1 MQRPDQPGTMPFM
14 YGASPRR
21 EQVTRALHERVGTPD
36 VWRDRDTAVANVLAH
51 SPLQD
56 VATWLSTAAMTG
68 VVLGPLSVETLCSRI
83 EDSPESSRAS
93 WMMDLAAVSDSSR
106 GLLAIRDVLDRAE
119 DLSYELV
126 RHPYA
131 TLEVLARLPG
141 HEVANLVAL
150 GFYRSASPD
159 ERSPWEL
166 FEQDLD
172 AHCHGR
178 DVASVLLA
186 GGLRHSLCWTSTHL
200 PWDFDTTITVLSAL
214 IQKWGAEHVS
224 LAALL
229 CTRSST
235 ATLKTVRTENI
246 VNACAEL
253 AGRFGPEREVV
264 ARLAYSLAP
273 DVPLECAIQA
283 AHVVVYNLSDS
294 EECL

>member
-1 MQRPDQPGTMPFM
+1 MPFM

-21 EQVTRALHERVGTPD
+21 ERVTRALLERVGPAH
-36 VWRDRDTAVANVLAH
+36 VWRDRDSAVAHVLAH

-68 VVLGPLSVETLCSRI
+68 VVLGPLSVETLCSRL
-83 EDSPESSRAS
+83 EDTPVGSRAC

-126 RHPYA
+126 RHPHA

-150 GFYRSASPD
+150 GFYRSASSD
-159 ERSPWEL
+159 EESPWEL
-166 FEQDLD
+166 FEQDLEE
-172 AHCHGR
+172 HCHGR
-178 DVASVLLA
+178 DVAAVLLA

-200 PWDFDTTITVLSAL
+200 PWDFDTTISVLSAL
-214 IQKWGAEHVS
+214 VQKWGTEHVS

-229 CTRSST
+229 CTRSSA
-235 ATLKTVRTENI
+235 ATLHTSRTENI
-246 VNACAEL
+246 VSACAEL
-253 AGRFGPEREVV
+253 AGRFGAEREVV

-273 DVPLECAIQA
+273 DVPLERAIQA
-283 AHVVVYNLSDS
+283 ATAVVYGL
-294 EECL
+294 